1 MESWRASMIPIIED
15 SSEPNGFGFEAI
27 AISDLNPRTLRSS
40 TIETIVIAA
49 SKVKHPYR
57 WFEKL
62 ASSQCCLF
70 QSSHYRKWT
79 TFRTERSLSSVLSEV
94 TESSISSENALSFL
108 RPLFIPMS
116 VPESLPA
123 YIKFRS
129 ILVMTWLRLFLT
141 SYHHW
146 LLLTSQ
152 KGNLCIDTC

>member
-15 SSEPNGFGFEAI
+15 SSEPNGFEAI
-27 AISDLNPRTLRSS
+27 ATSDLNPRTLRSS

-57 WFEKL
+57 WFGKL
-62 ASSQCCLF
+62 GLSQFCLL
-70 QSSHYRKWT
+70 QSSNYRKWT

-94 TESSISSENALSFL
+94 IENWISSENILSFP

-116 VPESLPA
+116 VSKSLPA

-129 ILVMTWLRLFLT
+129 ILVMTWLLLFLT
-141 SYHHW
+141 SYHHGF
-146 LLLTSQ
+146 LLISQ
-152 KGNLCIDTC
+152 KGNLCVDTC